1 MFNFNKC
8 RNSNFK
14 VCLTDTA
21 RDFGQTIGVSTC
33 HGSLANQVSFQKNG
47 MNWNFEIK
55 KKNLFSIFDWISKV
69 SYRVVNTVML
79 LMGMLLKN
87 TDAIHLNL
95 NDGNQSVSGSMI
107 KYDLIFQ

>member
-47 MNWNFEIK
+47 MKF
-55 KKNLFSIFDWISKV
+55 
-69 SYRVVNTVML
+69 
-79 LMGMLLKN
+79 
-87 TDAIHLNL
+87 
-95 NDGNQSVSGSMI
+95 
-107 KYDLIFQ
+107 